1 MIPAITEFT
10 EKALSH
16 VPETYPLMR
25 LYYGSIVE
33 REIQLA
39 GIKRHDRVLCVG
51 GGAFPATAMEI
62 CRKTGAAVD
71 VLDCDADAVFHAR
84 ELLRKMGMWQIFV
97 HHGCGQTF
105 DPSPYTVVHVALQV
119 RGRDKILANLRQKA
133 EANTRVLVRLPRE
146 GLERFYDR
154 SCDARESTWDQ
165 VQTWQSTTQPGGTMK
180 GTCMLI
186 KEVVK
191 HGPQKPAAHRWH
203 FPAGAAHLAHRPQ

>member
-39 GIKRHDRVLCVG
+39 GISRHDRVLCVG

-71 VLDCDADAVFHAR
+71 VLDCDADAVYHAR

-105 DPSPYTVVHVALQV
+105 DPTPYTVIHVALQV
-119 RGRDKILANLRQKA
+119 RGRDKILENLKRKA
-133 EANTRVLVRLPRE
+133 MDDTRVLVRLPRE

-154 SCDARESTWDQ
+154 TCDSLQASWSRHLIRHSL
-165 VQTWQSTTQPGGTMK
+165 QPGSTMK

-186 KEVVK
+186 KEVVDREPK
-191 HGPQKPAAHRWH
+191 KPSVHRWLH
-203 FPAGAAHLAHRPQ
+203 PAGIPALAHRSQ

>member
-51 GGAFPATAMEI
+51 GGAFPATAIEI

-105 DPSPYTVVHVALQV
+105 DPSPYTVIHVALQV
-119 RGRDKILANLRQKA
+119 RGRDKILENLKRKA
-133 EANTRVLVRLPRE
+133 IDDTRVLVRLPRE
-146 GLERFYDR
+146 SLERFYDR
-154 SCDARESTWDQ
+154 SCDS
-165 VQTWQSTTQPGGTMK
+165 VQSSWNQHLIRHSRQSGSTMK

-186 KEVVK
+186 KEVVRHETK
-191 HGPQKPAAHRWH
+191 KPSIHRWLQ
-203 FPAGAAHLAHRPQ
+203 PAGFSALAYRSQ